1 MSRSG
6 DWYKALRESD
16 PESYRQLMDKK
27 YASRVE
33 QLNSDPT
40 KFTRMKYTKQRNGA
54 KDRKLEWDL
63 TADQVHDLIIKN
75 ECCELS
81 GRPLMLEVNHVDGAS
96 IDRIDNSRGYFIDN
110 VQVTS
115 QQINKARGTMTIDE
129 FVEMCRQVA
138 DFHSST
144 N

>member
-1 MSRSG
+1 MSKSG
-6 DWYKALRESD
+6 DWYKALRDSD
-16 PESYRQLMDKK
+16 PLLHRELMDKK
-27 YASRVE
+27 YASRLK
-33 QLNSDPT
+33 QLNSDPV

-63 TADQVHDLIIKN
+63 TPEQVHDLITKN
-75 ECCELS
+75 DRCEIS
-81 GRPLMLEVNHVDGAS
+81 GRKLVLEVNHVDGAS
-96 IDRIDNSRGYFIDN
+96 IDRIDNNRGYFIDN

-138 DFHSST
+138 DFH
-144 N
+144 NN